1 MQLLRA
7 IMELPSLRPLTTTP
21 LLTIAGFLLVLGV
34 GVSARAHN
42 AEARYIELLPWKPAH
57 FSHVYAMGY
66 AELGHDLDVSHAEM
80 KDIAGR
86 SCAVGNLVAFDVDSK
101 FAYDIDEPVE
111 LTLTYAPEFTTGSL
125 VVQWNKNG
133 ETGRGYARIKPEP
146 GATFRSVKLTLDR
159 ARFAKFGTLGVDLAI
174 STSDDKSWGIP
185 DGKIAVCD
193 VQIERRAK
201 REPAANFGTVR
212 LEVKDGGTGVLVP
225 ARVGLYDPSGRTPIP
240 SNQALLV
247 ERFADKVRLL
257 AVDPRAFW
265 PSESRVA
272 FYVTGNYEGILPVG
286 RYELVVTRGPE
297 YRVHHSYIDV
307 RKNEVTR
314 VSVNL
319 ERYADLPARGWYS
332 GDDHIHLARDETR
345 DLSVW
350 TQVAAEDVH
359 VGNLLQMGNISGIY
373 FEQAAWGKAG
383 RFQQGG
389 YLIAS
394 GQEDPRTGHLGHTI
408 HENLLRPI
416 HLAADSYFLYDRV
429 FDESHRQGGISG
441 YAHLN
446 GEWFNVLRGV
456 ALDVPFGKVDFLEVL
471 QAGKLSVD
479 AWYSFLNLGFHI
491 TPSAGSDFPYTDLP
505 GVVRVYV
512 QVKGAND
519 PDAWYAAFRAG
530 HAYVT
535 NGPFLEFTVNGHPMG
550 DEIHLRRGTP
560 LDVLAS
566 AQMNPDVDRLDRLEL
581 VVLGD
586 VVAGATASGQDRVS
600 LRKHLTADHSMWI
613 AVRAYGGRH
622 EEWNSTAAHSASVY
636 VVVDDEPTW
645 KRDEV
650 PRLVARERAILQEI
664 VTAPI
669 VPNEDLEAFT
679 TSELLLREWPRQQ
692 GLLQPRV
699 AQADALYQDL
709 QRRALAVRDH

>member
-1 MQLLRA
+1 MKLHS
-7 IMELPSLRPLTTTP
+7 PYPHTTTP
-21 LLTIAGFLLVLGV
+21 VFTIIGFLLALGL
-34 GVSARAHN
+34 GAYARAHN
-42 AEARYIELLPWKPAH
+42 AEARYIEPLPWKLAH
-57 FSHVYAMGY
+57 FSRVYAMGY

-80 KDIAGR
+80 KNIAGR
-86 SCAVGNLVAFDVDSK
+86 LCAVGNLVAFEVDSK

-111 LTLTYAPEFTTGSL
+111 LTLTYSPEFTTSSL
-125 VVQWNKNG
+125 AVQWNKNG
-133 ETGRGYARIKPEP
+133 GTGRGYARINVEP
-146 GATFRSVKLTLDR
+146 GATFRTVKLTLDR
-159 ARFAKFGTLGVDLAI
+159 ARFAKFGTRGVDLAI
-174 STSDDKSWGIP
+174 STTDDKTWGIP
-185 DGKIAVCD
+185 DGKIAVCG

-201 REPAANFGTVR
+201 REPATNFGTVR
-212 LEVKDGGTGVLVP
+212 LEVKEGGTGIVVP
-225 ARVGLYDPSGRTPIP
+225 ARVGLYDPTGRTPMP
-240 SNQALLV
+240 SDQALLV
-247 ERFADKVRLL
+247 ERFADKVWLL
-257 AVDPRAFW
+257 TVDPRAFW

-272 FYVTGNYEGILPVG
+272 FYVTGNYEGTLPAG
-286 RYELVVTRGPE
+286 RYELVVSHGPE
-297 YRVHHSYIDV
+297 YRVYHAFIDV

-319 ERYADLPARGWYS
+319 ERYADLPAHGWYS
-332 GDDHIHLARDETR
+332 GDDHIHLARDKVR
-345 DLSVW
+345 DLTVW

-359 VGNLLQMGNISGIY
+359 VGNLLQMGNISGVY
-373 FEQAAWGKAG
+373 FEQPAWGEAG

-408 HENLLRPI
+408 HENLQHPI

-446 GEWFNVLRGV
+446 ADWFNVLRGV
-456 ALDVPFGKVDFLEVL
+456 ALDVPFGKVDFLEIL

-479 AWYSFLNLGFHI
+479 AWYSCLNLGFHI

-512 QVKGAND
+512 QVKGAHD

-550 DEIHLRRGTP
+550 DEIHVSRGAP
-560 LDVLAS
+560 LDVVAS

-586 VVAGATASGQDRVS
+586 VTGSVTASGRDRVT
-600 LRKHLTADHSMWI
+600 LEEHLTADHSMWI

-622 EEWNSTAAHSASVY
+622 EEWNTIAAHSAPVY
-636 VVVDDEPTW
+636 VIVGNEPTW

-650 PRLVARERAILQEI
+650 PRLVARQRAMLQEI

-692 GLLQPRV
+692 ALLRPRV
-699 AQADALYQDL
+699 AEADALYQDL
-709 QRRALAVRDH
+709 MRRAQTVPAQSQDR